1 MTNWFTKIFGGGSK
15 STNNPL
21 GHLSADQK
29 RSILDLGRG
38 YLLFALQGRK
48 TGARSMDMSPDS
60 PAKKLVGDLS
70 DEQLEWLVDVA
81 NMEQEATNAGNSGNH
96 SRSIELFEKVVEKAP
111 WNSIALMSLGVQ
123 HAMQRNGKRAIEL
136 LEQAAKIDPSNS
148 QIRGNLEAVR
158 QDFG

>member
-1 MTNWFTKIFGGGSK
+1 MSNWFTRIFRGGK
-15 STNNPL
+15 SASDPL
-21 GHLSADQK
+21 GHLSDDQK
-29 RSILDLGRG
+29 RSVLDLGRG

-48 TGARSMDMSPDS
+48 TNARSMDMSSDS
-60 PAKKLVGDLS
+60 PAKKIVSDLT

-96 SRSIELFEKVVEKAP
+96 SHAIKLFEKVVEKAP

-123 HAMQRNGKRAIEL
+123 HAFQRNGKKAIEL
-136 LEQAAKIDPSNS
+136 LEQAARIDPSNS

-158 QDFG
+158 RDFG